1 MSKLDK
7 LIQELCPCGIET
19 ISICDI
25 ADYEQPTKYI
35 VESTDY
41 NDAFETPVL
50 TAGQTFILGY
60 TNETNGIYE
69 ASKDYPVI
77 IFDDFTG
84 AFKWVD
90 FPFKIKSSAIKIITA
105 KDNVS
110 IRYLYHLMGFLNYT
124 STEHKRLWISIY
136 SKFEVALPPMEVQ
149 QEIVRLLDDF
159 TAKTEELQAE
169 LNKEY
174 EARKKQYECYKDMLL
189 NNPENFMITTI
200 GDISESVTVGIANSA
215 TQAYSETG
223 VTMLR
228 NQNIKENYLDDN
240 DLIYINNDF
249 SMKYKNKLLKKNDI
263 LVTRTGYP
271 GVACVVPEKYEG
283 AQTFTTL
290 IVRLQNLKITNPKYV
305 CYYINSLSGKQYVR
319 KMQSGAAQQNFGATA
334 LSKMPI
340 NIPDITIQNH
350 IVKILENFDSTYS
363 NISTTLLKEL
373 ESRQKQYEYYR
384 DKLLTFKE
392 QNESEVN

>member
-1 MSKLDK
+1 MSKLEE
-7 LIQELCPCGIET
+7 LIQELCPNGVNFKRID
-19 ISICDI
+19 SV
-25 ADYEQPTKYI
+25 TKVLRGKRLTKKEL
-35 VESTDY
+35 VE
-41 NDAFETPVL
+41 
-50 TAGQTFILGY
+50 
-60 TNETNGIYE
+60 NGE
-69 ASKDYPVI
+69 YPVFHGGLEPLGFYNQYNRDSETTMI
-77 IFDDFTG
+77 INVG
-84 AFKWVD
+84 ASAGTVGFCSKKFW
-90 FPFKIKSSAIKIITA
+90 SSDGCFCIENSPILDSKFI
-105 KDNVS
+105 
-110 IRYLYHLMGFLNYT
+110 YLYLSSKEKDF
-124 STEHKRLWISIY
+124 ISKVRHAGIPTLDKNVIEGY
-136 SKFEVALPPMEVQ
+136 LIPVPPLEVQ
-149 QEIVRLLDDF
+149 KEIVRLLDNF
-159 TAKTEELQAE
+159 TAKAAELQNKINEEL
-169 LNKEY
+169 

-189 NNPENFMITTI
+189 NNSENFIITTI

-249 SMKYKNKLLKKNDI
+249 SMKYKNKLLKENDI

-271 GVACVVPEKYEG
+271 GVACVVPKKYES

-290 IVRLQNLKITNPKYV
+290 IVRLQDLKKTNPKYV

-340 NIPDITIQNH
+340 NIPDITTQNY
-350 IVKILENFDSTYS
+350 IVKIFENFDSTHS
-363 NISTTLLKEL
+363 KISKTLLSEL
-373 ESRQKQYEYYR
+373 ESRQKQYEFYR

-392 QNESEVN
+392 LK